1 MGVVIRGDFP
11 NHFPLKK
18 VFEVTDQ
25 HNGKRR
31 GTWYYRSP
39 LHGDMRGPFATE
51 LIAKASYFHD
61 LSLMEQQ

>member
-1 MGVVIRGDFP
+1 MAQIIQGGFP

-18 VFEVTDQ
+18 VFEVTDA

-39 LHGDMRGPFATE
+39 LHGDLRGPFATE
-51 LIAKASYFHD
+51 LIAKINYNHD
-61 LSLMEQQ
+61 AELMEN